1 MNYVAVKNTR
11 KDDVPFPCI
20 REGMN
25 SGRLY
30 LFQTKEGL
38 GIGLHDG
45 SSLFNNTRP
54 WSGTVTITQ
63 D

>member
-25 SGRLY
+25 SGELY
-30 LFQTKEGL
+30 LFQTPEDR
-38 GIGLHDG
+38 GIGLRRG
-45 SSLFNNTRP
+45 FAPLWSTRP

-63 D
+63 E

>member
-1 MNYVAVKNTR
+1 MKYVAVKNTQ

-20 REGMN
+20 REGV
-25 SGRLY
+25 GTGELY
-30 LFQTKEGL
+30 LFQTLEGR
-38 GIGLHDG
+38 GIGLRAG
-45 SSLFNNTRP
+45 STTFESTRP

>member
-1 MNYVAVKNTR
+1 MDYVAVKNTK
-11 KDDVPFPCI
+11 KDAVTFPCI
-20 REGMN
+20 REGEVT
-25 SGRLY
+25 GRLY

-38 GIGLHDG
+38 GIGLRDG
-45 SSLFNNTRP
+45 STRFERTRP